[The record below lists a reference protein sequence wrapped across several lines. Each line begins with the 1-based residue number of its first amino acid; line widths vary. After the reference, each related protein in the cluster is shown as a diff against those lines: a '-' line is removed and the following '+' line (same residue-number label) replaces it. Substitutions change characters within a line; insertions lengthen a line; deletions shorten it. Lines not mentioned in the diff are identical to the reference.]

1 MTPPDLAIQEGRLM
15 HRSRR
20 ASRLVVVA
28 RRIRVFLLDEK
39 QLYACDVAIKAIRKN
54 ISLSFSQ
61 SLTTYISSL
70 RSLESQFLQ
79 VNLSKIEV

>member
-1 MTPPDLAIQEGRLM
+1 MTPPDLALQEGRLM

-39 QLYACDVAIKAIRKN
+39 QLYACDVAIKAIR
-54 ISLSFSQ
+54 I
-61 SLTTYISSL
+61 
-70 RSLESQFLQ
+70 
-79 VNLSKIEV
+79 